1 MKEIILIKTGE
12 IALKG
17 LNKSSF
23 EDVLVKNTKWRLHS
37 LGQFKFRKAQ
47 STIYCEPQSD
57 DMDLDEACRRVSHVF
72 GIAAFSRARV
82 AAKDFE
88 DICENTLDF
97 LGEELE
103 YAATFKVEAK
113 RADKSFPMKSPEICR
128 ELGGRILERYPHLK
142 VDVEHPDVLVMVE
155 IRETAAYIHGKQ
167 LPGAGG
173 IPIGTSGKAAI
184 LISGGIDSPVAG
196 YMMAKRGLELCG
208 VHFASPPYTSERAKQ
223 KVIAL
228 MEKMAEY
235 CGRMKLFVVPFT
247 EIQEQI
253 RDKCPEELFT
263 IIMRRFM
270 MRIADQV
277 ARKQDCGALITSY
290 VRGAIYRL
298 NTWTMDNRPPEKLS
312 YFGGDVF
319 DVVDDDPASFQQE
332 ALEGVYKME
341 VYSNDTALLAEL
353 REKLVKAGLSVSSSF
368 KTNIEITSQGLG
380 KGQAVAWLARHL
392 GIDREQVMCFGDN
405 TNGASMLRA
414 AGVGVAMGNA
424 VAELKAQAN
433 LVAPPCAE
441 DGLARLLRDCVFDE
455 EA

>member
-23 EDVLVKNTKWRLHS
+23 EDVLVKNTKWRLRS
-37 LGQFKFRKAQ
+37 LGQCKFRKAQ

-57 DMDLDEACRRVSHVF
+57 EMDLDEACRRVSHVF

-277 ARKQDCGALITSY
+277 ARKQDCGALIACTDSVTDLPVFRPVIGMDKREIIAIANEIDTFETSILPY
-290 VRGAIYRL
+290 EDCCTVFTPKHPRTRPRL
-298 NTWTMDNRPPEKLS
+298 DL
-312 YFGGDVF
+312 V
-319 DVVDDDPASFQQE
+319 E
-332 ALEGVYKME
+332 AAEQ
-341 VYSNDTALLAEL
+341 ALDA
-353 REKLVKAGLSVSSSF
+353 
-368 KTNIEITSQGLG
+368 
-380 KGQAVAWLARHL
+380 
-392 GIDREQVMCFGDN
+392 DR
-405 TNGASMLRA
+405 LI
-414 AGVGVAMGNA
+414 
-424 VAELKAQAN
+424 AQAIAGIE
-433 LVAPPCAE
+433 LVE
-441 DGLARLLRDCVFDE
+441 IKR
-455 EA
+455 